1 MSCQLITSS
10 SLRQLFRTS
19 GHLRELSLAG
29 CSEID
34 DTGFPPGDEN
44 GSAEDHL
51 NINGHGNED
60 GSLTIVA
67 PTMIATLLGSSIMLP
82 PPLSNS
88 PTIVLFDHLRYLDLT
103 SLSLLTDTALEGIV
117 KYMPRI
123 RNLILAKCVG
133 ITDLGVESICK
144 LGKALHYLHLGHVSS
159 YVTLLIPSGLGT
171 DLKQR

>member
-1 MSCQLITSS
+1 
-10 SLRQLFRTS
+10 
-19 GHLRELSLAG
+19 LRELSLAG

-34 DTGFPPGDEN
+34 DTGFPPGDDVR
-44 GSAEDHL
+44 GIEDYA
-51 NINGHGNED
+51 NMSGNRND
-60 GSLTIVA
+60 DRIIAVPSPSLMT
-67 PTMIATLLGSSIMLP
+67 TLLGPPIMSP
-82 PPLSNS
+82 SPLSY
-88 PTIVLFDHLRYLDLT
+88 PPALTLFDHLRYLDLT

-159 YVTLLIPSGLGT
+159 
-171 DLKQR
+171 